1 MLDANTGVIQWN
13 VPDDIGGQNWPVRF
27 KATQNSSVEG
37 SPRSIIRQY
46 YFKTNS
52 SWGTAEANGVSEK
65 SHEQVGAVAVADYF
79 HVAVNNIL
87 EENVLFGYRP
97 DRLGGNELHA
107 GGTPEENY
115 NQVTMTHTDPSHANT
130 DGFTFDSS
138 KEQTM
143 GGFSYTPETNGEGL
157 DSFTYSHS
165 VGDYH
170 YFDHG
175 FACGSND
182 VCTYIQGSASNT
194 ADVIIAVG
202 KAVRADIDIDL
213 PAYTPDATQTVSSW
227 HTYDAEADSPDENRA
242 FLKVND
248 DDDNENRQE
257 DRKELKGPV
266 QGENDLIP
274 VKLGYWLRDDATI
287 TDFKAKLLVSTENG
301 GGDNIRI
308 WDSPTKTK
316 EIIPDKNLPGAT
328 QWVLDELP
336 ERVWVEG
343 LEVGNASLSLRIE
356 GATGALFTT
365 DKTTPEG
372 YQASTSDTDQV
383 KFGVFGGNLTLEG
396 VAEKDELHPGGFVFY
411 NDNDSDESGILDLL
425 EDVGRTTQD
434 PDWLKL
440 TVDPIAPLSLGG
452 LYSLNFSGSVRIWHD
467 NGNGTFSYIT
477 PEDYFSATDP
487 PDFFVEGF
495 STDSEDNIRLD
506 FVSTS
511 GKTTQGLDKVKV
523 KTSQVVVE
531 WAKIKDQAGS
541 DTFNEASGRLEE
553 EKAKNKNKGAFILL
567 NNDDDDYDGEKDSNN
582 TLVLSNQEN
591 DLLPVYVKKMPR
603 DTGNGDFTY
612 SLRKGSK
619 LPLMD

>member
-1 MLDANTGVIQWN
+1 M
-13 VPDDIGGQNWPVRF
+13 
-27 KATQNSSVEG
+27 
-37 SPRSIIRQY
+37 
-46 YFKTNS
+46 
-52 SWGTAEANGVSEK
+52 
-65 SHEQVGAVAVADYF
+65 
-79 HVAVNNIL
+79 
-87 EENVLFGYRP
+87 
-97 DRLGGNELHA
+97 
-107 GGTPEENY
+107 
-115 NQVTMTHTDPSHANT
+115 
-130 DGFTFDSS
+130 
-138 KEQTM
+138 
-143 GGFSYTPETNGEGL
+143 
-157 DSFTYSHS
+157 
-165 VGDYH
+165 
-170 YFDHG
+170 
-175 FACGSND
+175 
-182 VCTYIQGSASNT
+182 
-194 ADVIIAVG
+194 
-202 KAVRADIDIDL
+202 
-213 PAYTPDATQTVSSW
+213 
-227 HTYDAEADSPDENRA
+227 
-242 FLKVND
+242 
-248 DDDNENRQE
+248 
-257 DRKELKGPV
+257 
-266 QGENDLIP
+266 
-274 VKLGYWLRDDATI
+274 RDDATI

-301 GGDNIRI
+301 GDDNIRI
-308 WDSPTKTK
+308 WNSPTKTK
-316 EIIPDKNLPGAT
+316 EIFPDKNLPGAT

-619 LPLMD
+619 LRLWTEENGVKRSFADSDLSFVENDELKSFAENDELKFYVDAKTATNTPQVVNFTVTRTPTNTVFKQLIYTNVFTIKGPLNVPDFSVYEYDVKGVVANRAGTMWVDPGFGQLREQDPAPGDNIDAARLFWNVSKKIAKARYQATSDYVWARDVNVVQIVLDTATATIDPSGGQNPKLNYTGNVFQGAVQINSRSDERALCNASATMGLFLS